1 MDRNTTLYFCL
12 KFISCPWDIRWPFN
26 TDHFAFHFLIPIP
39 IDFIPFLTSL
49 PLKKIKCSP
58 KHVGH
63 QLVLQL
69 VLPPL
74 LLHSSVHWVHSTF
87 IFSVF
92 KKLIAPLQNK
102 HCWHEIKVFLS
113 LVFLLLINI
122 NKKKWSLDTQKN
134 LISLYHFFGKKT
146 TAFTCSYNMTEVYG
160 VS

>member
-26 TDHFAFHFLIPIP
+26 AGHFAFHFLIPIL

-87 IFSVF
+87 ILSVF
-92 KKLIAPLQNK
+92 TKLIAPLQNK
-102 HCWHEIKVFLS
+102 HCWLEIKAFFS
-113 LVFLLLINI
+113 AVFLLLTNI
-122 NKKKWSLDTQKN
+122 NKKWSLDTQGKVW
-134 LISLYHFFGKKT
+134 LASTFGFWK
-146 TAFTCSYNMTEVYG
+146 TAFFSCSYNMTEVYG
-160 VS
+160 TL

>member
-12 KFISCPWDIRWPFN
+12 KFISCPWDIPWPFN
-26 TDHFAFHFLIPIP
+26 TGHFAFHFLIPIP
-39 IDFIPFLTSL
+39 TDFIPFLTSL

-87 IFSVF
+87 VLLVF
-92 KKLIAPLQNK
+92 TKLIAPLQNK

-113 LVFLLLINI
+113 AVFLLLINI
-122 NKKKWSLDTQKN
+122 NRKWSLDTQKN
-134 LISLYHFFGKKT
+134 LINLYLFFCCKKGC
-146 TAFTCSYNMTEVYG
+146 FLFLQL
-160 VS
+160 

>member
-26 TDHFAFHFLIPIP
+26 AGHFAFHFLIPIL

-87 IFSVF
+87 ILSVF
-92 KKLIAPLQNK
+92 TKLIAPLQNK
-102 HCWHEIKVFLS
+102 HCWHEIKAFFCA
-113 LVFLLLINI
+113 VFLLLTKIN
-122 NKKKWSLDTQKN
+122 KKWSLDTEGKIQ
-134 LISLYHFFGKKT
+134 SASTFGFWKKKSFLSFLVVIHGT
-146 TAFTCSYNMTEVYG
+146 S
-160 VS
+160 

>member
-1 MDRNTTLYFCL
+1 MDRNTTLYVCL
-12 KFISCPWDIRWPFN
+12 KFISCPWDICWPFN
-26 TDHFAFHFLIPIP
+26 AGHFAFHFLIPIL

-87 IFSVF
+87 ILSVF
-92 KKLIAPLQNK
+92 TKLIAPLQNK
-102 HCWHEIKVFLS
+102 HCWLETKAFFS
-113 LVFLLLINI
+113 AVFLLLTNI
-122 NKKKWSLDTQKN
+122 NKKWSLDTQGKI
-134 LISLYHFFGKKT
+134 LLAFIFGFWKKT
-146 TAFTCSYNMTEVYG
+146 LSLFL
-160 VS
+160 

>member
-12 KFISCPWDIRWPFN
+12 KFISCPWDIHWPFN
-26 TDHFAFHFLIPIP
+26 AGHFAFHFLIPIL

-87 IFSVF
+87 ILSALT
-92 KKLIAPLQNK
+92 KPISPLQNK
-102 HCWHEIKVFLS
+102 HCWREIKTFFF
-113 LVFLLLINI
+113 VFLLLPSI
-122 NKKKWSLDTQKN
+122 NKKWTLDTQEKIWTSFY
-134 LISLYHFFGKKT
+134 LWLLKT
-146 TAFTCSYNMTEVYG
+146 SFIF
-160 VS
+160 

>member
-12 KFISCPWDIRWPFN
+12 KFISCPWDIHWPFN
-26 TDHFAFHFLIPIP
+26 TGHFAFYFLIPIP

-74 LLHSSVHWVHSTF
+74 LLHSSVHWVHSAF
-87 IFSVF
+87 ILSVF
-92 KKLIAPLQNK
+92 TKLIAPLQNK
-102 HCWHEIKVFLS
+102 HCWHEMKVFLS
-113 LVFLLLINI
+113 TVLFLLINI
-122 NKKKWSLDTQKN
+122 NKNRSLDTQKN
-134 LISLYHFFGKKT
+134 LISLYLFFFVKKSC
-146 TAFTCSYNMTEVYG
+146 FLFW
-160 VS
+160 